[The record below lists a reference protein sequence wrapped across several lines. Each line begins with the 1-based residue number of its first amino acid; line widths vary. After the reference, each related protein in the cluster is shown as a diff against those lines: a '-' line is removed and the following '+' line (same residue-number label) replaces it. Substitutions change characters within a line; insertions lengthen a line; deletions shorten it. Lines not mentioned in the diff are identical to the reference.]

1 MKYQVEITEPAQ
13 RDMVEIYLYISNTL
27 KEPGVAKRLYFDM
40 RKAILSLETFPGRH
54 ALIKEMNLQHTGIRK
69 CQVKNY
75 LIFYEIE
82 EEKGLVTILRVLYA
96 RREWQDILSKN

>member
-40 RKAILSLETFPGRH
+40 REAILSLEELPERY
-54 ALIKEMNLQHTGIRK
+54 APIKVLGLHGTGIRK
-69 CQVKNY
+69 LQVKNY
-75 LIFYEIE
+75 LVFYEIE
-82 EEKGLVTILRVLYA
+82 EEKGLVTVLRVLYG
-96 RREWQDILSKN
+96 RREWQGILNNN